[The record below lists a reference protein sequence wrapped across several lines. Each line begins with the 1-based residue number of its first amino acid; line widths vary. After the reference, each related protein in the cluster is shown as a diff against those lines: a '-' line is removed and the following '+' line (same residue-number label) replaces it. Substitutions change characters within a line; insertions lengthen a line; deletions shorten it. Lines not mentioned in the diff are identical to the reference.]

1 MWKNITE
8 KGCVM
13 VQQRFFQ
20 QTPEAQEPTFQ
31 IGPHKSL
38 TTLLRANVMEDEK
51 KAHADPRL
59 PYTENHSHLF
69 SHGDSILI
77 RIRA

>member
-20 QTPEAQEPTFQ
+20 QTPNIEESTFQ

-38 TTLLRANVMEDEK
+38 MTTLRASVMEDEK
-51 KAHADPRL
+51 NTQADPGL

-77 RIRA
+77 GIRI